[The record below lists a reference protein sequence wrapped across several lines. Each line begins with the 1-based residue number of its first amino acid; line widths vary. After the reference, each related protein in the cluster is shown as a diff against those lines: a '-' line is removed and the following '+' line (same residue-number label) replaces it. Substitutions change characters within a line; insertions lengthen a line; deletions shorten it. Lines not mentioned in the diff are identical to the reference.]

1 MRSALGL
8 RPGACAVITNGRLLE
23 LPAPAESTAGASAA
37 AGGASAAA
45 DAAGSEEHSLEPHDF
60 ELLELYASQHQYSVQ
75 VAGLVRAA
83 QQAGA
88 LAGADASAVAAAV
101 SSALAAATPEDVRRA
116 GG

>member
-1 MRSALGL
+1 M
-8 RPGACAVITNGRLLE
+8 ITNGRLLE
-23 LPAPAESTAGASAA
+23 LPAPSAATAGASAA
-37 AGGASAAA
+37 AGGAAAAAA
-45 DAAGSEEHSLEPHDF
+45 DATGSEEHSLEPHDF